1 MTSEQ
6 AHDAPGPSPSVDLYL
21 IVGWLC
27 MVVVPVLGFFIGWYC
42 FRVAYTNSGMM
53 VARVSLLIAQALS
66 ILIVLAFLFGLFLG
80 LLLPLLARAS
90 GTG

>member
-6 AHDAPGPSPSVDLYL
+6 ARDTPGLSPSVDIYL

-27 MVVVPVLGFFIGWYC
+27 MVLLPGFGAFIGWYC
-42 FRVAYTNSGMM
+42 FRVAYTNSGTM
-53 VARVSLLIAQALS
+53 VARVSLILAQVLS
-66 ILIVLAFLFGLFLG
+66 ILIVLAFVFGLFLG